1 MKRPFAGLLQQAKL
15 MDVPQAYSQRPL
27 TRLESM
33 MNSNA
38 PSKSLAGIF
47 VLCWLGLLAD
57 GYDLYVY
64 GATLPA
70 LIGQPPFNVTPAAA
84 GAVGS
89 LALVGMLLGS
99 LIVGTLTD
107 RLGRRR
113 IFVSALA
120 LFSLA
125 MLACAMAPSWE
136 LFAAFRFIACFGV
149 GGLLPT
155 AVALTNE
162 FAPPGKKSLF
172 LGAVLTGP
180 ATGTVAA
187 SLTSLAVLESSGFRP
202 VYAIG
207 AAGLL
212 IVPFAWFLLP
222 ESPSFLRTR
231 SRTAEAD
238 SIEAA
243 YGLPRT
249 TDVPA
254 TAVRV
259 SPTRALFANG
269 TGKTTV
275 LLWGITLLSLLT
287 IFGVSTWLPQIM
299 RTAGFGVGSSVAFL
313 LAYSVGAVVGT
324 VLASVA
330 SQKFGPGPLVVV
342 GFASAAAA
350 LLLMSANPPAAL
362 MTVLAAVA
370 GFGGLG
376 TQNMINDYIAQFYPA
391 ATRATGLGWALAVG
405 RIGAIAGPTYG
416 ALLVGLGGGVPVAA
430 IAFAAPALL
439 GAVLMLALRTRAVRQ
454 PAAPRDAELVR

>member
-1 MKRPFAGLLQQAKL
+1 
-15 MDVPQAYSQRPL
+15 
-27 TRLESM
+27 

-38 PSKSLAGIF
+38 PRKSLVGIF

-64 GATLPA
+64 GATLPG

-89 LALVGMLLGS
+89 LVLVGMLLGS

-120 LFSLA
+120 LFSVA
-125 MLACAMAPSWE
+125 MLACSLAPTWE
-136 LFAAFRFIACFGV
+136 LFAVFRFVACFGV

-162 FAPPGKKSLF
+162 FAPPGRKSLV

-180 ATGTVAA
+180 ATGTVVA
-187 SLTSLAVLESSGFRP
+187 SLTSLALLESSGFRP

-212 IVPFAWFLLP
+212 LVPFAWFLMP
-222 ESPSFLRTR
+222 ESPSFLRTQR
-231 SRTAEAD
+231 RDAEADRIETAYALPRTAEAP
-238 SIEAA
+238 S
-243 YGLPRT
+243 T
-249 TDVPA
+249 
-254 TAVRV
+254 VRI

-269 TGKTTV
+269 TGRITV
-275 LLWGITLLSLLT
+275 LLWAITVLSLLT

-299 RTAGFGVGSSVAFL
+299 RSAGFGVGSSVSFL

-324 VLASVA
+324 VLASIG
-330 SQKFGPGPLVVV
+330 SQKFGPRPLVIV
-342 GFASAAAA
+342 GFISAAAA

-416 ALLVGLGGGVPVAA
+416 ALLISFGGGVPVAA
-430 IAFAAPALL
+430 TAFAAPALV
-439 GAVLMLALRTRAVRQ
+439 GAALMLALRSRVAKRS
-454 PAAPRDAELVR
+454 APQEAELVA

>member
-1 MKRPFAGLLQQAKL
+1 
-15 MDVPQAYSQRPL
+15 
-27 TRLESM
+27 

-38 PSKSLAGIF
+38 PKRSLLGIF

-64 GATLPA
+64 GATLPG
-70 LIGQPPFNVTPAAA
+70 LIGTPPFNVTPAAA

-125 MLACAMAPSWE
+125 MLACAVAPTWE
-136 LFAAFRFIACFGV
+136 LFAVFRFIACFGV

-155 AVALTNE
+155 AVAITNE
-162 FAPPGKKSLF
+162 FAPPGKKSLV

-180 ATGTVAA
+180 ATGTVVA
-187 SLTSLAVLESSGFRP
+187 SLTSLALLESSGFRP

-207 AAGLL
+207 AGGLL
-212 IVPFAWFLLP
+212 LVPFAWFLLP
-222 ESPSFLRTR
+222 ESPSFLRTQLR
-231 SRTAEAD
+231 NAEAD
-238 SIEAA
+238 RIEAA

-249 TDVPA
+249 LEAPA
-254 TAVRV
+254 SSVRI

-269 TGKTTV
+269 TARTTA
-275 LLWGITLLSLLT
+275 LLWAITVLSLLT

-299 RTAGFGVGSSVAFL
+299 RTAGYG
-313 LAYSVGAVVGT
+313 VVGT

-330 SQKFGPGPLVVV
+330 SQKFGPRPLVIV
-342 GFASAAAA
+342 GFVSAAVA
-350 LLLMSANPPAAL
+350 LLLMSVNPPAAI

-416 ALLVGLGGGVPVAA
+416 ALLVGFGGGVPAA
-430 IAFAAPALL
+430 AMAFAAPALV
-439 GAVLMLALRTRAVRQ
+439 GAVLMLALRSKTTKQAHV
-454 PAAPRDAELVR
+454 ARDAELVS

>member
-1 MKRPFAGLLQQAKL
+1 
-15 MDVPQAYSQRPL
+15 
-27 TRLESM
+27 
-33 MNSNA
+33 MNSNV
-38 PSKSLAGIF
+38 PGKSLAGIF
-47 VLCWLGLLAD
+47 ILCWLGLLAD

-70 LIGQPPFNVTPAAA
+70 LIGQPPFNVSPAAA

-89 LALVGMLLGS
+89 VALVGMLLGS

-125 MLACAMAPSWE
+125 MLACALAPTWE
-136 LFAAFRFIACFGV
+136 VFAFCRFIACFGV

-162 FAPPGKKSLF
+162 FAPPGKKSLV

-207 AAGLL
+207 ALGLL
-212 IVPFAWFLLP
+212 FAPIAWFLLP
-222 ESPSFLRTR
+222 ESPSFLRAQLR
-231 SRTAEAD
+231 PAEAD
-238 SIEAA
+238 RIEAA

-249 TDVPA
+249 PDSPA
-254 TAVRV
+254 ATVQL
-259 SPTRALFANG
+259 SPTRSLFTQG
-269 TGKTTV
+269 TAGTTV
-275 LLWGITLLSLLT
+275 MLWVVTVLSLLT

-299 RTAGFGVGSSVAFL
+299 RNAGFGVGSSVSFL

-330 SQKFGPGPLVVV
+330 SQKFGPRPLVVV
-342 GFASAAAA
+342 GFVSAAAA
-350 LLLMSANPPAAL
+350 LLLMSLNPPAAL

-391 ATRATGLGWALAVG
+391 AIRATGLGWALAVG

-416 ALLVGLGGGVPVAA
+416 ALLVGFGGGVPVAA
-430 IAFAAPALL
+430 IAFAVPALL
-439 GAVLMLALRTRAVRQ
+439 GALLMLALRARTARR
-454 PAAPRDAELVR
+454 PLAAHDAELVG

>member
-1 MKRPFAGLLQQAKL
+1 
-15 MDVPQAYSQRPL
+15 
-27 TRLESM
+27 
-33 MNSNA
+33 MNSNT
-38 PSKSLAGIF
+38 PRKSLVLIF

-64 GATLPA
+64 GATLPG
-70 LIGQPPFNVTPAAA
+70 LIGHPPFNVTPAAA

-89 LALVGMLLGS
+89 IALVGMLLGS

-113 IFVSALA
+113 IFVGALG

-125 MLACAMAPSWE
+125 MLACAAAPSWE
-136 LFAAFRFIACFGV
+136 LFSVFRFVACFGV

-162 FAPPGKKSLF
+162 FAPPGKKSLV

-180 ATGTVAA
+180 AVGTVVA
-187 SLTSLAVLESSGFRP
+187 SLSSLALLENSSFRP

-212 IVPFAWFLLP
+212 LVPAAWFLLP
-222 ESPSFLRTR
+222 ESPSFLRAR
-231 SRTAEAD
+231 LRAAEAQAVE
-238 SIEAA
+238 SA
-243 YGLPRT
+243 YGLPSTPEAPPSSARI
-249 TDVPA
+249 
-254 TAVRV
+254 
-259 SPTRALFANG
+259 SPTRALFAPG
-269 TGKTTV
+269 SVRPTL
-275 LLWGITLLSLLT
+275 LLWAITMLSLLT

-299 RTAGFGVGSSVAFL
+299 RTAGFGVGSSVSFL

-324 VLASVA
+324 VLASFA
-330 SQKFGPGPLVVV
+330 SQKFGPRPLVIV
-342 GFASAAAA
+342 GFISAAAA
-350 LLLMSANPPAAL
+350 LILMAANPPAVL
-362 MTVLAAVA
+362 LTVFAAIA

-405 RIGAIAGPTYG
+405 RLGAIAGPTYG
-416 ALLVGLGGGVPVAA
+416 AVLVGLGGGVPVAA
-430 IAFAAPALL
+430 MAFAAPALL
-439 GAVLMLALRTRAVRQ
+439 GAALMLALGTKAARRPAVR
-454 PAAPRDAELVR
+454 ADAELVG

>member
-1 MKRPFAGLLQQAKL
+1 
-15 MDVPQAYSQRPL
+15 
-27 TRLESM
+27 
-33 MNSNA
+33 
-38 PSKSLAGIF
+38 
-47 VLCWLGLLAD
+47 
-57 GYDLYVY
+57 
-64 GATLPA
+64 
-70 LIGQPPFNVTPAAA
+70 
-84 GAVGS
+84 
-89 LALVGMLLGS
+89 
-99 LIVGTLTD
+99 
-107 RLGRRR
+107 
-113 IFVSALA
+113 
-120 LFSLA
+120 

-162 FAPPGKKSLF
+162 FAPRGKKSLV

-249 TDVPA
+249 TEVPA

-299 RTAGFGVGSSVAFL
+299 RTAGFGVGSSVSFL

-362 MTVLAAVA
+362 MTGLAAVA

>member
-15 MDVPQAYSQRPL
+15 MDVPQAYSQRLL

-162 FAPPGKKSLF
+162 FAPPGKKSLV

-249 TDVPA
+249 TEVPA
-254 TAVRV
+254 SAVRV

-299 RTAGFGVGSSVAFL
+299 RTAGFGVGSSVSFL

>member
-1 MKRPFAGLLQQAKL
+1 
-15 MDVPQAYSQRPL
+15 
-27 TRLESM
+27 

-38 PSKSLAGIF
+38 PKRSLLGIF

-64 GATLPA
+64 GATLPG
-70 LIGQPPFNVTPAAA
+70 LIGTPPFNVTPAAA

-125 MLACAMAPSWE
+125 MLACAVAPTWE
-136 LFAAFRFIACFGV
+136 LFAVFRFIACFGV

-155 AVALTNE
+155 AVAITNE
-162 FAPPGKKSLF
+162 FAPPGKKSLV

-180 ATGTVAA
+180 ATGTVVA
-187 SLTSLAVLESSGFRP
+187 SLTSLALLESSGFRP

-207 AAGLL
+207 AGGLL
-212 IVPFAWFLLP
+212 LVPFAWFLLP
-222 ESPSFLRTR
+222 ESPSFLRTQLR
-231 SRTAEAD
+231 NAEAD
-238 SIEAA
+238 RIEAA

-249 TDVPA
+249 PEAPA
-254 TAVRV
+254 SSVRI

-269 TGKTTV
+269 TARTTA
-275 LLWGITLLSLLT
+275 LLWAITVLSLLT

-299 RTAGFGVGSSVAFL
+299 RTAGYG
-313 LAYSVGAVVGT
+313 VVGT

-330 SQKFGPGPLVVV
+330 SQKFGPRPLVIV
-342 GFASAAAA
+342 GFVSAAVA
-350 LLLMSANPPAAL
+350 LLLMSVNPPAAI

-416 ALLVGLGGGVPVAA
+416 ALLVGFGGGVPAA
-430 IAFAAPALL
+430 AMAFAAPALV
-439 GAVLMLALRTRAVRQ
+439 GAVLMLALRSKTTKQAHV
-454 PAAPRDAELVR
+454 ARDAELVS

>member
-1 MKRPFAGLLQQAKL
+1 
-15 MDVPQAYSQRPL
+15 
-27 TRLESM
+27 
-33 MNSNA
+33 MNSNV
-38 PSKSLAGIF
+38 PGKSLAGIF
-47 VLCWLGLLAD
+47 ILCWLGLLAD

-70 LIGQPPFNVTPAAA
+70 LIGQPPFNVSPAAA

-89 LALVGMLLGS
+89 VALVGMLLGS

-125 MLACAMAPSWE
+125 MLACALAPTWE
-136 LFAAFRFIACFGV
+136 VFAICRFVACFGV

-162 FAPPGKKSLF
+162 FAPPGKKSLV

-207 AAGLL
+207 ALGLL
-212 IVPFAWFLLP
+212 FAPIAWFLLP
-222 ESPSFLRTR
+222 ESPSFLRAQLR
-231 SRTAEAD
+231 PAEAD
-238 SIEAA
+238 RIEAA

-249 TDVPA
+249 PDAPA
-254 TAVRV
+254 AAVQL
-259 SPTRALFANG
+259 SPTRSLFTQG
-269 TGKTTV
+269 TAGTTV
-275 LLWGITLLSLLT
+275 MLWVVTVLSLLT

-299 RTAGFGVGSSVAFL
+299 RNAGFGVGSSVSFL

-330 SQKFGPGPLVVV
+330 SQKFGPRPLVVV
-342 GFASAAAA
+342 GFVSAAAA
-350 LLLMSANPPAAL
+350 LLLMSLNPPAAL

-391 ATRATGLGWALAVG
+391 AIRATGLGWALAVG

-416 ALLVGLGGGVPVAA
+416 ALLVGFGGGVPVAA
-430 IAFAAPALL
+430 IAFAVPALL
-439 GAVLMLALRTRAVRQ
+439 GALLMLALRARTARR
-454 PAAPRDAELVR
+454 PLAAHDAELVG

>member
-15 MDVPQAYSQRPL
+15 MDVPQAYRQRPL

-125 MLACAMAPSWE
+125 MPACAMAPSWE

-149 GGLLPT
+149 GGLLPI

-162 FAPPGKKSLF
+162 FAPRGKKSLV

-249 TDVPA
+249 TEVPA

-299 RTAGFGVGSSVAFL
+299 RTAGFGVGSSVSFL

>member
-1 MKRPFAGLLQQAKL
+1 
-15 MDVPQAYSQRPL
+15 
-27 TRLESM
+27 

-38 PSKSLAGIF
+38 PRKSLAAIF

-64 GATLPA
+64 GATLPG
-70 LIGQPPFNVTPAAA
+70 LIGRPPYNATPAAA

-89 LALVGMLLGS
+89 IALVGMLLGS

-125 MLACAMAPSWE
+125 MLACSMAPTWE
-136 LFAAFRFIACFGV
+136 LFAAFRFTACFGV

-162 FAPPGKKSLF
+162 FAPPGRKSLV

-180 ATGTVAA
+180 AVGTVIA
-187 SLTSLAVLESSGFRP
+187 SLSSLTLLESSGFRP

-212 IVPFAWFLLP
+212 ITPFAWVLLP
-222 ESPSFLRTR
+222 ESPSFLRTQR
-231 SRTAEAD
+231 RTAEAD
-238 SIEAA
+238 RIEDA

-249 TDVPA
+249 TDA
-254 TAVRV
+254 TASTLRT

-269 TGKTTV
+269 TTRTTV
-275 LLWGITLLSLLT
+275 LLWAVTVLSLLT

-299 RTAGFGVGSSVAFL
+299 RTAGFGVGSSVSFL

-330 SQKFGPGPLVVV
+330 SQKVGPRPLVVT
-342 GFASAAAA
+342 GFVSAAAA
-350 LLLMSANPPAAL
+350 LLLMAFNPPAAL

-405 RIGAIAGPTYG
+405 RLGAIAGPSYG
-416 ALLVGLGGGVPVAA
+416 ALLVGFGGGVPVAA
-430 IAFAAPALL
+430 MAFAAPALL
-439 GAVLMLALRTRAVRQ
+439 GAVLMFALRAKASGV
-454 PAAPRDAELVR
+454 PAPAPDTEMVA

>member
-1 MKRPFAGLLQQAKL
+1 
-15 MDVPQAYSQRPL
+15 
-27 TRLESM
+27 

-38 PSKSLAGIF
+38 PKRSLLGIF

-64 GATLPA
+64 GATLPG
-70 LIGQPPFNVTPAAA
+70 LIGTPPFNVTPAAA

-125 MLACAMAPSWE
+125 MLACAVAPTWE
-136 LFAAFRFIACFGV
+136 LFAVFRFIACFGV

-162 FAPPGKKSLF
+162 FAPPGKKSLV

-180 ATGTVAA
+180 ATGTVVA
-187 SLTSLAVLESSGFRP
+187 SLTSLALLESSGFRP

-207 AAGLL
+207 AGGLL
-212 IVPFAWFLLP
+212 LVPFAWFLLP
-222 ESPSFLRTR
+222 ESPSFLRTQLR
-231 SRTAEAD
+231 NAEAD
-238 SIEAA
+238 RIEAA

-249 TDVPA
+249 PEAPA
-254 TAVRV
+254 SSVRI

-269 TGKTTV
+269 TARTTA
-275 LLWGITLLSLLT
+275 LLWAITVLSLLT

-299 RTAGFGVGSSVAFL
+299 RTAGYG
-313 LAYSVGAVVGT
+313 VVGT

-330 SQKFGPGPLVVV
+330 SQKFGPRPLVIV
-342 GFASAAAA
+342 GFVSAAVA
-350 LLLMSANPPAAL
+350 LLLMSVNPPAAI

-416 ALLVGLGGGVPVAA
+416 ALLVGFGGGVPAA
-430 IAFAAPALL
+430 AMAFAAPALV
-439 GAVLMLALRTRAVRQ
+439 GAVLMLALRSKTTKQAHV
-454 PAAPRDAELVR
+454 ARDAELVS

>member
-1 MKRPFAGLLQQAKL
+1 
-15 MDVPQAYSQRPL
+15 
-27 TRLESM
+27 
-33 MNSNA
+33 MNSNV
-38 PSKSLAGIF
+38 PRKSLVGIF

-64 GATLPA
+64 GATLPG

-89 LALVGMLLGS
+89 VALVGMLLGS

-113 IFVSALA
+113 IFVGALA

-125 MLACAMAPSWE
+125 MLACSAAPTWE
-136 LFAAFRFIACFGV
+136 LFAVFRFVACFGV

-162 FAPPGKKSLF
+162 FAPPGRKSLV

-180 ATGTVAA
+180 ATGTVVA
-187 SLTSLAVLESSGFRP
+187 SLTSLSLLESSGFRP

-212 IVPFAWFLLP
+212 IVPFAWFRLP
-222 ESPSFLRTR
+222 ESPSFLRTQL
-231 SRTAEAD
+231 RTAEAD
-238 SIEAA
+238 RIEAV

-249 TDVPA
+249 AEAPA
-254 TAVRV
+254 AVHV

-269 TGKTTV
+269 TARATV
-275 LLWGITLLSLLT
+275 LLWAITVLSLLT

-299 RTAGFGVGSSVAFL
+299 RTAGFGVGSSVSFL

-324 VLASVA
+324 VLASIG
-330 SQKFGPGPLVVV
+330 SQKFGPRPLVIV
-342 GFASAAAA
+342 GFVSAAAA
-350 LLLMSANPPAAL
+350 LLLMSLNPPAAL

-416 ALLVGLGGGVPVAA
+416 ALLVSFGGGVPAAA

-439 GAVLMLALRTRAVRQ
+439 GAVLMLTLHNRVSSRS
-454 PAAPRDAELVR
+454 AAAAEAELVA

>member
-1 MKRPFAGLLQQAKL
+1 
-15 MDVPQAYSQRPL
+15 
-27 TRLESM
+27 

-38 PSKSLAGIF
+38 PRKSLLGIF

-64 GATLPA
+64 GATLPG

-89 LALVGMLLGS
+89 IALVGMLLGS

-125 MLACAMAPSWE
+125 MLACAAAPTWE
-136 LFAAFRFIACFGV
+136 LFAVFRFIACFGV

-162 FAPPGKKSLF
+162 FAPPGKKSLV

-180 ATGTVAA
+180 ATGTVVA
-187 SLTSLAVLESSGFRP
+187 SLTSLALLESSGFRP

-207 AAGLL
+207 AGGLL
-212 IVPFAWFLLP
+212 LVPFAWFLLP
-222 ESPSFLRTR
+222 ESPSFLRTQL
-231 SRTAEAD
+231 RTVEAD
-238 SIEAA
+238 RIEAI

-249 TDVPA
+249 ADVPA
-254 TAVRV
+254 AAVRI
-259 SPTRALFANG
+259 SPTRALFAQG
-269 TGKTTV
+269 TARTTL
-275 LLWGITLLSLLT
+275 LLWAITVLSLLT

-299 RTAGFGVGSSVAFL
+299 RTAGFGVGSSVSFL

-330 SQKFGPGPLVVV
+330 SQKFGPRPLVIV

-350 LLLMSANPPAAL
+350 LLLMSVNPPAAV

-405 RIGAIAGPTYG
+405 RIGAIAGPSYG
-416 ALLVGLGGGVPVAA
+416 ALLVSFGGGVPAA
-430 IAFAAPALL
+430 AMAFAAPAVL
-439 GAVLMLALRTRAVRQ
+439 GAVLMLALRTK
-454 PAAPRDAELVR
+454 AARRTALDRDAELVA

>member
-1 MKRPFAGLLQQAKL
+1 
-15 MDVPQAYSQRPL
+15 MDVPAGGLPAVPDP
-27 TRLESM
+27 RLEST
-33 MNSNA
+33 MNSNV
-38 PSKSLAGIF
+38 PRKSLAGIF
-47 VLCWLGLLAD
+47 ILCWLGLLAD

-70 LIGQPPFNVTPAAA
+70 LIGQRPFNVTPAAA

-89 LALVGMLLGS
+89 IALVGMLLGS

-125 MLACAMAPSWE
+125 MLACSLAPTWE
-136 LFAAFRFIACFGV
+136 VFAFCRFIACFGV

-162 FAPPGKKSLF
+162 FAPPGRKSLV

-180 ATGTVAA
+180 ATGTVVA
-187 SLTSLAVLESSGFRP
+187 SLTSLAVLESNGFRP

-207 AAGLL
+207 ALGLL
-212 IVPFAWFLLP
+212 FAPIAWLLLP
-222 ESPSFLRTR
+222 ESPSFLRTQRR
-231 SRTAEAD
+231 SAEAD
-238 SIEAA
+238 RIEAA

-249 TDVPA
+249 SDVSVA
-254 TAVRV
+254 TVKV
-259 SPTRALFANG
+259 SSTRSLFTKG
-269 TGKTTV
+269 TA
-275 LLWGITLLSLLT
+275 GITLMLWSVTVLSLLT

-299 RTAGFGVGSSVAFL
+299 RTAGFGVGSSVSFL

-330 SQKFGPGPLVVV
+330 SQKFGPRPLVVV
-342 GFASAAAA
+342 GFVSAAAA
-350 LLLMSANPPAAL
+350 LLLMSLNPPAAL

-391 ATRATGLGWALAVG
+391 AIRATGLGWALAVG

-416 ALLVGLGGGVPVAA
+416 ALLVGFGGGVPAAA

-439 GAVLMLALRTRAVRQ
+439 GAALMLALALRARTTRPSV
-454 PAAPRDAELVR
+454 PAQDAELVG

>member
-1 MKRPFAGLLQQAKL
+1 MGSGAKL
-15 MDVPQAYSQRPL
+15 MDVLPATLPAVSL
-27 TRLESM
+27 TRLEST

-38 PSKSLAGIF
+38 PRKSLAGIF

-64 GATLPA
+64 GATLPG
-70 LIGQPPFNVTPAAA
+70 LIGQPPFSVTPAGA

-125 MLACAMAPSWE
+125 MLACSMAPTWE

-162 FAPPGKKSLF
+162 FAPPGRKSLV

-180 ATGTVAA
+180 ATGTVVA
-187 SLTSLAVLESSGFRP
+187 SLTSLALLESSGFRP

-207 AAGLL
+207 AGGLL
-212 IVPFAWFLLP
+212 LVPFAWFLMP
-222 ESPSFLRTR
+222 ESPQFLRTQLR
-231 SRTAEAD
+231 NAEAD

-249 TDVPA
+249 TEAPA
-254 TAVRV
+254 SAARV
-259 SPTRALFANG
+259 SPTRALFVNG
-269 TGKTTV
+269 TGRTTV
-275 LLWGITLLSLLT
+275 LLWAITVLSLLT

-299 RTAGFGVGSSVAFL
+299 RTAGFGVGSSVSFL

-330 SQKFGPGPLVVV
+330 SQKFGPRPLVIV
-342 GFASAAAA
+342 GFISAAAA

-391 ATRATGLGWALAVG
+391 ASRATGLGWALAVG

-416 ALLVGLGGGVPVAA
+416 ALLVSFGGGVPVAA
-430 IAFAAPALL
+430 TAFAAPAVM
-439 GAVLMLALRTRAVRQ
+439 GAALMLALRIRTAKRS
-454 PAAPRDAELVR
+454 APQEAELVA

>member
-1 MKRPFAGLLQQAKL
+1 
-15 MDVPQAYSQRPL
+15 
-27 TRLESM
+27 
-33 MNSNA
+33 MNSNV
-38 PSKSLAGIF
+38 PGKSLAGIF
-47 VLCWLGLLAD
+47 ILCWLGLLAD

-70 LIGQPPFNVTPAAA
+70 LIGQPPFNVSPAAA

-89 LALVGMLLGS
+89 VALVGMLLGS

-125 MLACAMAPSWE
+125 MLACALAPTWE
-136 LFAAFRFIACFGV
+136 VFAICRFVACFGV

-162 FAPPGKKSLF
+162 FAPPGKKSLV

-207 AAGLL
+207 ALGLL
-212 IVPFAWFLLP
+212 FAPIAWFLLP
-222 ESPSFLRTR
+222 ESPSFLRAQLR
-231 SRTAEAD
+231 PAEAD
-238 SIEAA
+238 RIEAA

-249 TDVPA
+249 PDAPA
-254 TAVRV
+254 AAVQL
-259 SPTRALFANG
+259 SPTRSLFTQG
-269 TGKTTV
+269 TAGTTV
-275 LLWGITLLSLLT
+275 MLWVVTVLSLLT

-299 RTAGFGVGSSVAFL
+299 RNAGFGVGSSVSFL

-324 VLASVA
+324 VLASIA
-330 SQKFGPGPLVVV
+330 SQKFGPRPLVVV
-342 GFASAAAA
+342 GFVSAAAA
-350 LLLMSANPPAAL
+350 LLLMSLNPPAAL

-391 ATRATGLGWALAVG
+391 AIRATGLGWALAVG

-416 ALLVGLGGGVPVAA
+416 ALLVGFGGGVPVAA
-430 IAFAAPALL
+430 IAFAVPALL
-439 GAVLMLALRTRAVRQ
+439 GALLMLALRARTARR
-454 PAAPRDAELVR
+454 PLAAHDAELVG

>member
-1 MKRPFAGLLQQAKL
+1 
-15 MDVPQAYSQRPL
+15 
-27 TRLESM
+27 

-38 PSKSLAGIF
+38 PRKSLAVIF

-64 GATLPA
+64 GATLPG
-70 LIGQPPFNVTPAAA
+70 LIGHPPFNVTPAAA

-89 LALVGMLLGS
+89 IALVGMLLGS

-107 RLGRRR
+107 QLGRRR

-125 MLACAMAPSWE
+125 MLACAAAPSWE
-136 LFAAFRFIACFGV
+136 LFAVFRFVACFGV

-162 FAPPGKKSLF
+162 FAPPGKKSLV

-180 ATGTVAA
+180 AVGTVVA
-187 SLTSLAVLESSGFRP
+187 SLSSLALLEGSGFRP

-222 ESPSFLRTR
+222 ESPSFLRTQL
-231 SRTAEAD
+231 RTAEAD
-238 SIEAA
+238 RLEAA
-243 YGLPRT
+243 YGLPGSG
-249 TDVPA
+249 DAAASSAVPSA
-254 TAVRV
+254 RI
-259 SPTRALFANG
+259 SPTRALFAEG
-269 TGKTTV
+269 TARTTV
-275 LLWGITLLSLLT
+275 LLWAITVLSLLT

-299 RTAGFGVGSSVAFL
+299 RTAGFGVGSSVSFL

-330 SQKFGPGPLVVV
+330 SQKFGPRPLVIV
-342 GFASAAAA
+342 GFVSAAAA
-350 LLLMSANPPAAL
+350 LLLMSTNPPAAL

-376 TQNMINDYIAQFYPA
+376 TQNMINDFIAQFYPA

-405 RIGAIAGPTYG
+405 RLGAIAGPTYG
-416 ALLVGLGGGVPVAA
+416 ALLVGFGGGVPVAA
-430 IAFAAPALL
+430 MAFAAPALI
-439 GAVLMLALRTRAVRQ
+439 GAVLMLALRTRAARR
-454 PAAPRDAELVR
+454 PAVAADAELVA

>member
-1 MKRPFAGLLQQAKL
+1 M
-15 MDVPQAYSQRPL
+15 V
-27 TRLESM
+27 
-33 MNSNA
+33 
-38 PSKSLAGIF
+38 GIF

-57 GYDLYVY
+57 GYDLYIY
-64 GATLPA
+64 GATLPG

-120 LFSLA
+120 LFSVA
-125 MLACAMAPSWE
+125 MLACAVAPSWE
-136 LFAAFRFIACFGV
+136 LFAVFRFIACFGV

-162 FAPPGKKSLF
+162 FAPPGRKSLV

-180 ATGTVAA
+180 ATGTVVA
-187 SLTSLAVLESSGFRP
+187 SLTSLALLESSGFRP

-207 AAGLL
+207 AGGLL
-212 IVPFAWFLLP
+212 LVPFAWFLLP
-222 ESPSFLRTR
+222 ESPSFLRTQLR
-231 SRTAEAD
+231 NAEADRIEARYGIPRTAEAP
-238 SIEAA
+238 AA
-243 YGLPRT
+243 AAP
-249 TDVPA
+249 
-254 TAVRV
+254 V
-259 SPTRALFANG
+259 SPTRALFARG
-269 TGKTTV
+269 TARTTV
-275 LLWGITLLSLLT
+275 LLWAITVLSLLT

-299 RTAGFGVGSSVAFL
+299 RTAGFGVGSSVSFL
-313 LAYSVGAVVGT
+313 LAYSIGAVVGT
-324 VLASVA
+324 VLAAVA
-330 SQKFGPGPLVVV
+330 SQKFGPRPLVIV
-342 GFASAAAA
+342 GFVSAAAA
-350 LLLMSANPPAAL
+350 LLLMSVNPPAAV
-362 MTVLAAVA
+362 MTLLAAVA

-416 ALLVGLGGGVPVAA
+416 ALLISFGGGVPVAA
-430 IAFAAPALL
+430 MAFAAPALL
-439 GAVLMLALRTRAVRQ
+439 GAVLMLTVRSRAANRS
-454 PAAPRDAELVR
+454 AGAREAELVA

>member
-1 MKRPFAGLLQQAKL
+1 
-15 MDVPQAYSQRPL
+15 
-27 TRLESM
+27 

-38 PSKSLAGIF
+38 PKRSLLGIF

-64 GATLPA
+64 GATLPG
-70 LIGQPPFNVTPAAA
+70 LIGTPPFNVTPAAA

-125 MLACAMAPSWE
+125 MLACAVAPTWE
-136 LFAAFRFIACFGV
+136 LFAVFRFIACFGV

-162 FAPPGKKSLF
+162 FAPPGKKSLV

-180 ATGTVAA
+180 ATGTVVA
-187 SLTSLAVLESSGFRP
+187 SLTSLALLESSGFRP

-207 AAGLL
+207 AGGLL
-212 IVPFAWFLLP
+212 LVPFAWFLLP
-222 ESPSFLRTR
+222 ESPSFLRTQLR
-231 SRTAEAD
+231 NAEAD
-238 SIEAA
+238 RIEAA

-249 TDVPA
+249 PEAPA
-254 TAVRV
+254 SSVRI

-269 TGKTTV
+269 TARTTA
-275 LLWGITLLSLLT
+275 LLWAITVLSLLT

-299 RTAGFGVGSSVAFL
+299 RTAGYGVGSSVSFL

-330 SQKFGPGPLVVV
+330 SQKFGPRLVIV
-342 GFASAAAA
+342 GFVSAAVA
-350 LLLMSANPPAAL
+350 LLLMSVNPPAAI

-416 ALLVGLGGGVPVAA
+416 ALLVGFGGGVPAA
-430 IAFAAPALL
+430 AMAFAAPALV
-439 GAVLMLALRTRAVRQ
+439 GAVLMLALRSKTTKQAHV
-454 PAAPRDAELVR
+454 ARDAELVS

>member
-1 MKRPFAGLLQQAKL
+1 MTSRRQLPGA
-15 MDVPQAYSQRPL
+15 PH
-27 TRLESM
+27 RLEST

-38 PSKSLAGIF
+38 PRKSLAGIF

-64 GATLPA
+64 GATLPG

-84 GAVGS
+84 GGVGS

-125 MLACAMAPSWE
+125 MLACAAAPTWE

-162 FAPPGKKSLF
+162 FAPPGKKSLV

-180 ATGTVAA
+180 AAGTVAA
-187 SLTSLAVLESSGFRP
+187 SLTSLALLESSGFRP

-212 IVPFAWFLLP
+212 LVPFAWFLLP
-222 ESPSFLRTR
+222 ESPSFLRTQL
-231 SRTAEAD
+231 RTAEAD
-238 SIEAA
+238 RIEDA

-249 TDVPA
+249 AEVPA
-254 TAVRV
+254 AAVRV

-269 TGKTTV
+269 TARTTI
-275 LLWGITLLSLLT
+275 LLWAITVLSLLT

-299 RTAGFGVGSSVAFL
+299 RTAGFGVGSSVSFL

-330 SQKFGPGPLVVV
+330 SQKFGPRPMVIV
-342 GFASAAAA
+342 GFVSAAAA

-405 RIGAIAGPTYG
+405 RVGAIAGPTYG
-416 ALLVGLGGGVPVAA
+416 ALLVSFGGGVPAA
-430 IAFAAPALL
+430 AMAFAAPALL
-439 GAVLMLALRTRAVRQ
+439 GAMLMLALRTRAAKV
-454 PAAPRDAELVR
+454 PAQAPDAELVT